1 MIKTYKFIKNLWQ
14 VSFLLLL
21 LPFLYF
27 NKEIILPPTQIKNF
41 YLPAFNILMSNFL
54 DNSLNLKK
62 YFYVLISFFLIIL
75 TYFFKKNNKEYILFK
90 KISLININIFIFT
103 FLIIFYSILK
113 FEFSWGALILTIFFY
128 YIFFFSN
135 KKVANILKYL
145 SFFLLIFIT
154 YKIIRFFNYVFPL
167 INVHDIFLIDQ
178 HYSIL
183 LSDSYRFIDGVNLF
197 DDPGKS
203 FQFSYGFLKIFY
215 FYFLQFFFKLDT
227 NFIFLFIKSLQA
239 IFLVLILFLS
249 YLRFKKIYLLL
260 FFILT
265 SQFFIPSSWWIWW
278 PNHTSLRYIFVIIS
292 FIFIWILLKRYNN
305 RYPFLYSLVCFFSI
319 LYNAETGLI
328 IFLSLLGL
336 FCLSR
341 ENYKKI
347 LVFVFTFFFLNLF
360 FYYALY
366 LNNYD
371 FTYLSILKS
380 WVYSKEN
387 GQIGGTNYIIYTPF
401 ICMLLHSLIC
411 ICRNVSLRLKNVKL
425 KFDFLI
431 SSFFIGFAFYFVFR
445 SSWEYLNFLF
455 VMYSFIF
462 LRLKSD
468 VRWFFNNNYSYL
480 RVIITIFLIYFFS
493 YHLDSVAINSGKN
506 FLFKFKSPK
515 NVGFVKPSKY
525 LQDSKDYQN
534 IRESCAFLKKYEN
547 NVEVYFTPFN
557 FLTRSECGTKNLLKT
572 KRIDNLIYKDEYFN
586 FIKYYLPD
594 KFIFS
599 KIDPY
604 AYGPIIFPNYTDF
617 YKDLI
622 FQIESNNYLIIDS
635 NKYWL
640 VYKKKY

>member
-1 MIKTYKFIKNLWQ
+1 MFKTFLHIKNLWQ
-14 VSFLLLL
+14 VSFLFLL
-21 LPFLYF
+21 LPFLYL
-27 NKEIILPPTQIKNF
+27 NKETFLPLVQLKNF
-41 YLPAFNILMSNFL
+41 YPLTYNIGMSNLL
-54 DNSLNLKK
+54 DNSINLKK

-75 TYFFKKNNKEYILFK
+75 TYYFKKNNKEYILFK

-113 FEFSWGALILTIFFY
+113 FNYSHQALILTIFFY
-128 YIFFFSN
+128 FIFFFRN
-135 KKVANILKYL
+135 KKVFNALKYL
-145 SFFLLIFIT
+145 SYFLLIFTT
-154 YKIIRFFNYVFPL
+154 YKIIIFFHYASPL
-167 INVHDIFLIDQ
+167 LHENNIFLIDM
-178 HYSIL
+178 HYSAL
-183 LSDSYRFIDGVNLF
+183 LLDNYRIVDGVNIF

-203 FQFSYGFLKIFY
+203 FQFSYGFLKNYY
-215 FYFLQFFFKLDT
+215 FFFFKSFFKLDT
-227 NFIFLFIKSLQA
+227 SFIFLFIKTLQI
-239 IFLVLILFLS
+239 IFLILILFLS
-249 YLRFKKIYLLL
+249 YLRFKKIYLFF
-260 FFILT
+260 FFIST
-265 SQFFIPSSWWIWW
+265 SFFFSPSSWWIWW

-305 RYPFLYSLVCFFSI
+305 RYPFLYSLVCFFSF

-328 IFLSLLGL
+328 IFISLFGL
-336 FCLSR
+336 FFFSG

-360 FYYALY
+360 LYYAFY

-371 FTYLSILKS
+371 FTYLSFLKS
-380 WVYSKEN
+380 WAYSKEN
-387 GQIGGTNYIIYTPF
+387 GQIGGSNYIVYTPF

-455 VMYSFIF
+455 VIYSFIF

-468 VRWFFNNNYSYL
+468 VRWFFNNNYTYL
-480 RVIITIFLIYFFS
+480 SKIITVFLIYSFS
-493 YHLDSVAINSGKN
+493 YHLISVVRDSDRN

-515 NVGFVKPSKY
+515 NVGFVKPNKF

-547 NVEVYFTPFN
+547 NVEIYFTPFN
-557 FLTRSECGTKNLLKT
+557 FLTRSACGTKNLSKT
-572 KRIDNLIYKDEYFN
+572 KRIDTLIYKDEYFN

-594 KFIFS
+594 KFILS
-599 KIDPY
+599 KID
-604 AYGPIIFPNYTDF
+604 AYGPSIFPNYTDF

-635 NKYWL
+635 DKYWL
-640 VYKKKY
+640 VYEKNKY

>member
-1 MIKTYKFIKNLWQ
+1 MIKTFLKIKSLWQ
-14 VSFLLLL
+14 VSFLFLL
-21 LPFLYF
+21 LPFLYL
-27 NKEIILPPTQIKNF
+27 NKEIFLPLVQLKNF
-41 YLPAFNILMSNFL
+41 YPPIFKVMMHGLL

-62 YFYVLISFFLIIL
+62 YFYVLISSFLIIL

-113 FEFSWGALILTIFFY
+113 FKFLWLGLILTIFFY

-135 KKVANILKYL
+135 KKVANILKYS

-154 YKIIRFFNYVFPL
+154 YKIIRFFNYVTPL
-167 INVHDIFLIDQ
+167 LHDNNIFLIDI
-178 HYSIL
+178 HYTAL
-183 LSDSYRFIDGVNLF
+183 LLDNYRIVDGVNIF

-203 FQFSYGFLKIFY
+203 LQFSYGFLKIFY
-215 FYFLQFFFKLDT
+215 FYFLQFFFTLDT

-249 YLRFKKIYLLL
+249 YLRFKKIYLFS

-265 SQFFIPSSWWIWW
+265 SFFFGPSSWWIWW
-278 PNHTSLRYIFVIIS
+278 PNHTSLRYIFVIII
-292 FIFIWILLKRYNN
+292 FIFIWTLLKRYNN
-305 RYPFLYSLVCFFSI
+305 RYPFLYSLVCFFSF

-328 IFLSLLGL
+328 IFISLLGL
-336 FCLSR
+336 FFFSS

-347 LVFVFTFFFLNLF
+347 LIFVFTFFFLNLF
-360 FYYALY
+360 LYYAFY

-371 FTYLSILKS
+371 FTYFSILKNY
-380 WVYSKEN
+380 VYEKEN
-387 GQIGGTNYIIYTPF
+387 GQFGGTNYIVYTPF
-401 ICMLLHSLIC
+401 ICMFLHSLIC

-431 SSFFIGFAFYFVFR
+431 SSFFIGYAFYFVFR

-455 VMYSFIF
+455 VIYSFIF

-468 VRWFFNNNYSYL
+468 VRWFFNNNYTYL
-480 RVIITIFLIYFFS
+480 SKIITVFLIYSFS
-493 YHLDSVAINSGKN
+493 YHLISVVYDRD
-506 FLFKFKSPK
+506 FLFTFKSPK

-525 LQDSKDYQN
+525 VQDSKDYQN
-534 IRESCAFLKKYEN
+534 IRVSCAFLKKYEN
-547 NVEVYFTPFN
+547 NVETYFTPFT
-557 FLTRSECGTKNLLKT
+557 FLTRSACGTKNLLKT
-572 KRIDNLIYKDEYFN
+572 KRIDSLMYKDEYFN

-594 KFIFS
+594 KFILS
-599 KIDPY
+599 KID
-604 AYGPIIFPNYTDF
+604 AYGPSIFPNYTDF

-635 NKYWL
+635 DKYWSVYEKNKY
-640 VYKKKY
+640 